1 MPQLP
6 SWLVMTILVGCMA
19 LTLWLFSHA
28 REDAHSDIHNCNFDD
43 PKERLKELEAA
54 FAAGMMTH
62 EEFQRLSERLG
73 GDQPKPASRAVSSR
87 NLPKTWDDVK
97 PKPSE

>member
-43 PKERLKELEAA
+43 PQERLKELEAA

-73 GDQPKPASRAVSSR
+73 GDPPKPVSGKVSSR